1 MGITAL
7 THRDDGSAVAVPA
20 SAEEWREWV
29 SAGRTRNWMLDDPL
43 LDWLQHYGE
52 NKGYRRRAEAPDYNQ
67 DLDFLKFIMEQG
79 RKFEAGIL
87 RLLRERH
94 EVVAIAHDWQEI
106 RSMEKAEATFAAMRQ
121 GAPIIYQAVLWDA
134 HNLTYGSPDFL
145 IRSDV
150 LRDEFPTAI
159 AADAAAVPAPDLGG
173 GSWHY
178 CVVDSKFT
186 TLNLNSDGTGFSLG
200 AVPAYKAQLFIYNR
214 MLGRLQGYEP
224 PASFLLGRG
233 WTATR
238 QVRGERD
245 TRRGNSALE
254 WLAPVPQNGS
264 VSRNRR
270 TFPIAEAVADAIA
283 WIRRV
288 RTEGQDW
295 ELLPTPSVPE
305 LYPNMTNADDGELV
319 IAAPPDEWEPDFDGD
334 EVSLE
339 HWESVKK
346 WLADELKEL
355 TLLWQV
361 GTGGRRQAHADGI
374 YRWDDARVTP
384 DVVGVTGARRVPTLK
399 RILSV
404 NSENDAQE
412 VLPLLIAADRETW
425 HPTPAVEFY
434 VDFEFCSDL
443 NDDFTNLPEKGG
455 QPLIFMIGCGHLEN
469 GDWQFKSLVANRLTA
484 DEELRIIREWVE
496 HMEQVRDRL
505 DPQNA
510 NPRLF
515 HWSNAEVI
523 QLENAYNSARARHGD
538 NADWPLLN
546 WYDFLSKVM
555 RTEPVAVRDAL
566 GFGLK
571 SVATAMYKHGLIT
584 TNWDADNPVDGMGA
598 MVGAWRCDAQAQ
610 EKGIAMTELPL
621 MRDIAKYNEVDC
633 RVMMDIIRWLRENR

>member
-7 THRDDGSAVAVPA
+7 THRDDGSAVAVPV
-20 SAEEWREWV
+20 STDDWLEWV

-52 NKGYRRRAEAPDYNQ
+52 SKGYRLRAEVPDYNQ

-94 EVVAIAHDWQEI
+94 EVVEIAHAWQEI
-106 RSMEKAEATFAAMRQ
+106 RSLEKAEATFAAMRQ

-134 HNLTYGSPDFL
+134 QNLTYGSPDFL

-150 LRDEFPTAI
+150 LHDEFTTSI
-159 AADAAAVPAPDLGG
+159 AAAAPAPDLGG
-173 GSWHY
+173 SWHY
-178 CVVDSKFT
+178 RVVDCKFT
-186 TLNLNSDGTGFSLG
+186 TLGLNAAGELDNGGNR
-200 AVPAYKAQLFIYNR
+200 PAYKAQLYIYNR
-214 MLGRLQGYEP
+214 MLGRLQGYLP
-224 PASFLLGRG
+224 PESYLLGRG
-233 WTATR
+233 LQFKDGGATIR
-238 QVRGERD
+238 ITNALSKLSPIPQG
-245 TRRGNSALE
+245 GNVA
-254 WLAPVPQNGS
+254 
-264 VSRNRR
+264 NRI
-270 TFPIAEAVADAIA
+270 PIAHKVADALA

-288 RTEGQDW
+288 RTEGQHW

-305 LYPNMTNADDGELV
+305 LYPKMTNSDDGDLV
-319 IAAPPDEWEPDFDGD
+319 IAAPLDEWEPDFDGD
-334 EVSLE
+334 DVSLE

-346 WLADELKEL
+346 WLSNELKEL

-361 GTGGRRQAHADGI
+361 GTGGRRQAHDAGI
-374 YRWDDARVTP
+374 YRWNDPRVTP
-384 DVVGVTGARRVPTLK
+384 EVVGVTGARRVPTLE
-399 RILSV
+399 RILAV
-404 NSENDAQE
+404 NSDCAGDIPE
-412 VLPLLIAADRETW
+412 VLPLEIAADRATW

-455 QPLIFMIGCGHLEN
+455 QALIFMIGCGHLEN
-469 GDWQFKSLVANRLTA
+469 GDWQFQSLVANRLNE
-484 DEELRIIREWVE
+484 DEELRIIQEWVE
-496 HMEQVRDRL
+496 HMGQVRDRL

-510 NPRLF
+510 NPRLV
-515 HWSNAEVI
+515 HWSHAEVT
-523 QLENAYNSARARHGD
+523 QLEKAYNSARARHGD

-571 SVATAMYKHGLIT
+571 SVATAMHKHGLIAT
-584 TNWDADNPVDGMGA
+584 DWDDDNPVDGMGA
-598 MVGAWRCDAQAQ
+598 MVGAWRCDAAAQ

-633 RVMMDIIRWLRENR
+633 RVMMDIVRWLRENR